1 MRVLTEK
8 QGDDLWDIARKGRI
22 TASSIGKVL
31 AGKGTKGRYEYMLQL
46 VMDLEGIEDFQDS
59 ASWFEDGRRYE
70 GHARGWY
77 DWNVKEVKETGFVL
91 HDEYNW
97 LGASPDGLVGDD
109 GMIEIKFR
117 KTLKTYHDSNIKDPP
132 RSYLSQMQT
141 GMWVCN
147 REWCDYVN
155 YWRSDEHGKEQA
167 HVRRIY
173 RDEGR
178 IRELEDAALVFW
190 SEALTLFR
198 KRTGKDQFLFP
209 FDDPEAHK
217 KRTKKREVQNET

>member
-1 MRVLTEK
+1 MRILTTT

-22 TASSIGKVL
+22 TASAIGNAL
-31 AGKGTKGRYEYMLQL
+31 AGKGTKSRFEYRMQL
-46 VMDLEGIEDFQDS
+46 CLDLEGVEDFRDS
-59 ASWFEDGRRYE
+59 AIWFEDGRRYE

-77 DWNVKEVKETGFVL
+77 NWHMPAECIETGFVL

-97 LGASPDGLVGDD
+97 LGASPDGLVNED
-109 GMIEIKFR
+109 GMIEIKYR
-117 KTLKTYHDSNIKDPP
+117 KTLKTFHDSNIKNPP
-132 RSYLSQMQT
+132 RGYLSQMQT

-155 YWRSDEHGKEQA
+155 YWRDDATQKEQA

-178 IRELEDAALVFW
+178 IRELEEAALVLW
-190 SEALTLFR
+190 AEVLALYR
-198 KRTGKDQFLFP
+198 KRTGKETFLYP
-209 FDDPEAHK
+209 FDDIEK
-217 KRTKKREVQNET
+217 FKQRTKRNDER

>member
-1 MRVLTEK
+1 MLLVL
-8 QGDDLWDIARKGRI
+8 
-22 TASSIGKVL
+22 
-31 AGKGTKGRYEYMLQL
+31 
-46 VMDLEGIEDFQDS
+46 DLEGVEDFQDT
-59 ASWFEDGRRYE
+59 AFWFEEGRLYE

-77 DWNVKEVKETGFVL
+77 DWHKSKVTETGFVL

-109 GMIEIKFR
+109 GMIEIKYR
-117 KTLKTYHDSNIKDPP
+117 KTLKTFHESNIKDPP
-132 RSYLSQMQT
+132 RAYLSQMQT

-147 REWCDYVN
+147 RQWCDYVN
-155 YWRSDEHGKEQA
+155 YWRSDEHQKEQA

-178 IRELEDAALVFW
+178 IRELEEAALIFW
-190 SEALTLFR
+190 SEVLAMFR

-209 FDDPEAHK
+209 FDDIELYK
-217 KRTKKREVQNET
+217 KRTKRKEVRDDER